1 MQKTSVS
8 INSEV
13 RQQNKMFCFAE
24 QLNQLSILKHFFC
37 FTSDNQIP
45 LGKLMFFLHTLY
57 LENKAKSS
65 KKKTGHCLIH
75 PNKGIWSCFGNVLF
89 YKKICNSLFPL
100 NPSIVGLNL

>member
-45 LGKLMFFLHTLY
+45 LGKLMFFCIPFILKTKQNL
-57 LENKAKSS
+57 A

-75 PNKGIWSCFGNVLF
+75 PNKRIWSCFGNVLF
-89 YKKICNSLFPL
+89 
-100 NPSIVGLNL
+100 